1 MRRTLRN
8 TRWRGFATAAALMCA
23 TLPSVTR
30 GVAQGVPQGAKLQL
44 NNLEKLSDKAS
55 EVNDVTL
62 EGALLELASKFM
74 EADHDPDTAQVK
86 EVLKGLKG
94 IYVKNFEFDEPGQYS
109 QADVDAIR
117 AQLAAPGWT
126 RIVESHSRRSREH
139 DEIYVMK
146 QGDNI
151 AGLAILVAEAREL
164 TVVNIVGNIDV
175 NKLSLLGGHFGIP
188 DEDQDHHKRK
198 HKNDDASPAR
208 DKDKDKDQAAAE
220 KEDTD
225 DDN

>member
-1 MRRTLRN
+1 L
-8 TRWRGFATAAALMCA
+8 GA
-23 TLPSVTR
+23 TLP
-30 GVAQGVPQGAKLQL
+30 GLGIAQGAKLQL
-44 NNLEKLSDKAS
+44 NNLEKLGNKAA

-62 EGALLELASKFM
+62 EGAMLELASKFI
-74 EADHDPDTAQVK
+74 EADHDPESAQLR
-86 EVLKGLKG
+86 EILKGLKG
-94 IYVKNFEFDEPGQYS
+94 IYVKNFEFDEPDQYS

-117 AQLAAPGWT
+117 AQLSAPGWT
-126 RIVESHSRRSREH
+126 RIVESRSRRSHEH

-146 QGDNI
+146 QGDGI

-175 NKLSLLGGHFGIP
+175 NKLSMLAGHFGIP
-188 DEDQDHHKRK
+188 DEDRDHHKRK
-198 HKNDDASPAR
+198 HKNDSAPPAR
-208 DKDKDKDQAAAE
+208 DKDKSNGRNQDQAAAE

>member
-1 MRRTLRN
+1 MRRTTKN
-8 TRWRGFATAAALMCA
+8 TRWRSFALAVVLMCA
-23 TLPSVTR
+23 TLPAS
-30 GVAQGVPQGAKLQL
+30 GVAQSAKLQL
-44 NNLEKLSDKAS
+44 NNLEKLGNKAA

-62 EGALLELASKFM
+62 DGSLLELASKFI
-74 EADHDPDTAQVK
+74 EAEHDPDAAQLK

-94 IYVKNFEFDEPGQYS
+94 IYVKNFEFDEPDQYS

-126 RIVESHSRRSREH
+126 RIVESRSRRSHEH

-146 QGDNI
+146 QGDSI
-151 AGLAILVAEAREL
+151 AGLAVLVAEAREL

-175 NKLSLLGGHFGIP
+175 NKLIMLEGHFGIP
-188 DEDQDHHKRK
+188 DEDRDHHKRK
-198 HKNDDASPAR
+198 HKNDSAPPAR
-208 DKDKDKDQAAAE
+208 DKDKNNGRNQDEAAAE

-225 DDN
+225 DDD